1 MSDDKKRLERVQTRA
16 ADRGEREDTGR
27 RGRRPRR
34 QRRQRHARGPRGFGF
49 DLGRSSVREDIMVLQ
64 KGMMFAGI
72 EAAAASMD
80 IAQHLMRNA
89 VDRTFSHDYR
99 NPGDVVRAMTRD
111 ASETVG
117 DALDEVKDVPQ
128 RVNDSFYEAVPKRR
142 SVSKGERYRRAMMA
156 KQADETEGD

>member
-1 MSDDKKRLERVQTRA
+1 MSDEKKRLERVESTSR
-16 ADRGEREDTGR
+16 DSERGEGRGERRR
-27 RGRRPRR
+27 RGRG
-34 QRRQRHARGPRGFGF
+34 QRRSKGGQGPLGLGI
-49 DLGRSSVREDIMVLQ
+49 DLGRSSVREDVMLLQ
-64 KGMMFAGI
+64 KGVMFAGI

-80 IAQHLMRNA
+80 IAQHLLRNA

-99 NPGDVVRAMTRD
+99 NPGDVVRALTRD
-111 ASETVG
+111 ATETVG

-156 KQADETEGD
+156 KSGDETDSE